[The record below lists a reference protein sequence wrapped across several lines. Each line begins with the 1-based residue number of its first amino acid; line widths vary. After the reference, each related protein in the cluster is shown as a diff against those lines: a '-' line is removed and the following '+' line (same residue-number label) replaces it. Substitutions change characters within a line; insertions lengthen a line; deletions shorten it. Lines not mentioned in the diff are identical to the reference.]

1 MADKSSRDG
10 GSGLGWFII
19 GLLIGVAGTLAT
31 QKFAVF
37 KGSDAAPDASS
48 ASLQPPAGPPPPGA
62 PPKLIVH
69 QGGLYGASATS
80 GAGPAE
86 PLAAPEGADE
96 TPSDVADDA
105 AATGMTARAHP
116 KQPPAN

>member
-37 KGSDAAPDASS
+37 KTTQTATDATS
-48 ASLQPPAGPPPPGA
+48 ASLQPPAGPAPPGA
-62 PPKLIVH
+62 PPKFTVH
-69 QGGLYGASATS
+69 QGGLYGASALS

-86 PLAAPEGADE
+86 PSAVPDGADE
-96 TPSDVADDA
+96 SPSDVADDA